1 MLNGPDKHALL
12 ACSRCPRLV
21 VHRRVIEQQHPSYHN
36 KPVPA
41 WGDRRGRVLVVGL
54 APGLHGA
61 ARTGKAFIGDASGTL
76 LFSALEEAGFCR
88 TGEGHAVSLNGVTL
102 TNAVKCLPPKNA
114 PTTAETNNCLDYLC
128 RELDTLAPPRSRL
141 PRVIVAL
148 GGTAY
153 RAVGKALS
161 MRLPLFQH
169 GLSLDLSLDISNEAG
184 RKLHLVAS
192 YHPSRLNVNTGR
204 LTKEMFHKVFKD
216 VAALT

>member
-1 MLNGPDKHALL
+1 MLKAQDKHALL

-21 VHRRVIEQQHPSYHN
+21 SHRRVVEQQYPSYHN

-88 TGEGHAVSLNGVTL
+88 TGEGRAVSLDGVTL
-102 TNAVKCLPPKNA
+102 TNAVKCLPPQNA
-114 PTTAETNNCLDYLC
+114 PTTAETNNCLDYLS
-128 RELDTLAPPRSRL
+128 RELDNLAPAGSRL

-153 RAVGKALS
+153 RAVGKALRI
-161 MRLPLFQH
+161 RLPPFQH
-169 GLSLDLSLDISNEAG
+169 GLSLDLSFEGG
-184 RKLHLVAS
+184 RKLHLAAS

-204 LTKEMFHKVFKD
+204 LTKEMLHKVFKD
-216 VAALT
+216 VADLT